1 MIYNMC
7 TQKPP
12 NDYSEQLYTRYR
24 DSFSL
29 YISEKACLLLCGTWM
44 RSQHGQFCAASC
56 TRFL

>member
-1 MIYNMC
+1 MC